1 MDVKLVSITPSAEK
15 LIGYCA
21 RVSNPNNQDNP
32 KVSRLLGFC
41 IKHGHWSI
49 FEMANMVIEINTTR
63 GIAAQILR
71 HRSFSFQEF
80 SQRYAK
86 ALGFEYNPPRRQDK
100 KNRQNSLDDLDH
112 EHIKWFEDA
121 AMSIQNISEELYKE
135 ALDRGIAKESARFL
149 LPLSTKTRL
158 YMNGTVRSWIHYIQ
172 LRTDQ
177 STQKE
182 HRDIADSIQSIFCEQ
197 LPITATALGWR

>member
-1 MDVKLVSITPSAEK
+1 
-15 LIGYCA
+15 
-21 RVSNPNNQDNP
+21 
-32 KVSRLLGFC
+32 
-41 IKHGHWSI
+41 
-49 FEMANMVIEINTTR
+49 
-63 GIAAQILR
+63 
-71 HRSFSFQEF
+71 
-80 SQRYAK
+80 
-86 ALGFEYNPPRRQDK
+86 
-100 KNRQNSLDDLDH
+100 
-112 EHIKWFEDA
+112 
-121 AMSIQNISEELYKE
+121 MSIQNTSEELYKE

-158 YMNGTVRSWIHYIQ
+158 YMNGTVRSWVHYIQ